1 MLESLLAD
9 PEADVS
15 YSDREGLSLLA
26 VACRVTHS
34 PGKVSA
40 SHVNTSC
47 VRLLLARGAP
57 LDQQDPRYGDTTA
70 LMTAAHNGLAD
81 VVRMLRDAGANR
93 TLVNADGRTALQVA
107 RANATSGNPSPCAA
121 LALLAVDYLEE
132 A

>member
-1 MLESLLAD
+1 MT
-9 PEADVS
+9 
-15 YSDREGLSLLA
+15 Y
-26 VACRVTHS
+26 S

-57 LDQQDPRYGDTTA
+57 LDQQDPRYGDTA

-81 VVRMLRDAGANR
+81 VVRMLRDAGADR